1 MRGVASPWMAVPAVV
16 FIAILFVIPIGQF
29 LLGGVLDPNFTLK
42 HYRQLAESR
51 AFFVVMQNTLRIS
64 VTVTIACLLLGYPV
78 AFRITTLKPRLAAI
92 VLLLIVVSVWIS
104 LLVRNY
110 AWMVLLGRQGLLS
123 VVLLRLGLIEQNQS
137 YLYNEF
143 AVILAMTHVLL
154 PFMIIPIAAAMRAID
169 PSLVRAAEGMG
180 TRPFG
185 ILRRVVVPLSMPGTA
200 TGCVLVFVL
209 ALGFFVTPAV
219 IGGRGQIMIAML
231 IEGEVNEQLNWG
243 YAAAHAMTLLM
254 VTMAIFAV
262 YNRKY
267 GLQRLWGG
275 VVK

>member
-1 MRGVASPWMAVPAVV
+1 MAIPAVIFV
-16 FIAILFVIPIGQF
+16 GILFVLPIGQF
-29 LLGGVLDPNFTLK
+29 LLGSILDPGFTLK
-42 HYRQLAESR
+42 HYRQLADSR

-78 AFRITTLKPRLAAI
+78 AFRITTLKPRLAAF
-92 VLLLIVVSVWIS
+92 VLLAIVVSVWIS

-123 VVLLRLGLIEQNQS
+123 VALLRLGLIEQNQS

-143 AVILAMTHVLL
+143 AVVLAMTHVLL
-154 PFMIIPIAAAMRAID
+154 PFMILPIAAAMRAID
-169 PSLVRAAEGMG
+169 PSLVRAAESMG
-180 TRPFG
+180 TRPFDV
-185 ILRRVVVPLSMPGTA
+185 LRRVILPLSLPGTA

-219 IGGRGQIMIAML
+219 MGGRGQIMIAML

-243 YAAAHAMTLLM
+243 YAAAHATTLLAATL
-254 VTMAIFAV
+254 VIFAA

-275 VVK
+275 VK

>member
-1 MRGVASPWMAVPAVV
+1 VRGVASPWMAIPAVIFV
-16 FIAILFVIPIGQF
+16 GILFVLPIGQF
-29 LLGGVLDPNFTLK
+29 LLGSILDPGFTLK
-42 HYRQLAESR
+42 HYRQLADSR

-78 AFRITTLKPRLAAI
+78 AFRITTLKPRLAAF
-92 VLLLIVVSVWIS
+92 VLLAIVVSVWIS

-123 VVLLRLGLIEQNQS
+123 VALLRLGLIEQNQS

-143 AVILAMTHVLL
+143 AVVLAMTHVLL
-154 PFMIIPIAAAMRAID
+154 PFMILPIAAAMRAID
-169 PSLVRAAEGMG
+169 PSLVRAAESMG

-185 ILRRVVVPLSMPGTA
+185 VLRRVILPLSLPGTA

-219 IGGRGQIMIAML
+219 MGGRGQIMIAML

-243 YAAAHAMTLLM
+243 YAAAHATTLLAATL
-254 VTMAIFAV
+254 VIFAA

-275 VVK
+275 VK

>member
-1 MRGVASPWMAVPAVV
+1 MAVPAVV
-16 FIAILFVIPIGQF
+16 FVAVLFVLPIGQF
-29 LLGGVLDPNFTLK
+29 LLGSILDPNLTLK
-42 HYRQLAESR
+42 HYRQLADSR

-64 VTVTIACLLLGYPV
+64 VTVTIVCLLLGYPV
-78 AFRITTLKPRLAAI
+78 AFRITTLRPRLAAL
-92 VLLLIVVSVWIS
+92 VLLTIVVSVWIS

-123 VVLLRLGLIEQNQS
+123 VALVRLGVIEQNQS

-154 PFMIIPIAAAMRAID
+154 PFMIIPITAAMRAMD
-169 PSLVRAAEGMG
+169 PSLVRAAESMG
-180 TRPFG
+180 ARPFAV
-185 ILRRVVVPLSMPGTA
+185 LRRVIVPMSLPGTA

-209 ALGFFVTPAV
+209 AMGFFVTPAV
-219 IGGRGQIMIAML
+219 MGGRGQIMIAML
-231 IEGEVNEQLNWG
+231 IEGEINEQLNWG
-243 YAAAHAMTLLM
+243 YAAAHAAALFA
-254 VTMAIFAV
+254 VTMAIFAL

-267 GLQRLWGG
+267 GLKRLWGG